1 MTDKILLEKVLNE
14 KGDYYYNI
22 EGEKIIQFGLN
33 YESGGGPT
41 PYVRSIIALSAT
53 KDKLKS
59 FFRNEINDDIL
70 VSIVLDNR

>member
-1 MTDKILLEKVLNE
+1 MTDKILLEEALNE

-33 YESGGGPT
+33 YESGCGPT
-41 PYVRSIIALSAT
+41 PFVKNTIELLAT

-70 VSIVLDNR
+70 VSVVLNNR